1 MFSMDTRWQRADGS
15 WFTTSYP
22 EKVDPSTLSEE
33 SRRDY
38 HMLMAERK
46 RRAAAEPAEL
56 RTTLNFDHREA
67 LRGTYAQ
74 LVASR
79 DRIVATELRM
89 LLALHEKEDTDDIQH
104 QLETLRDAHRMT
116 YGEDVRVDINLV
128 LRRRR

>member
-1 MFSMDTRWQRADGS
+1 MFSRDTRWQRADGS
-15 WFTTSYP
+15 WFTTIYP
-22 EKVDPSTLSEE
+22 EKVDPSILSEE

-38 HMLMAERK
+38 HLLMAERK
-46 RRAAAEPAEL
+46 RKAASDPAEL

-74 LVASR
+74 LASR

-104 QLETLRDAHRMT
+104 QLETLRDAHRMA

-128 LRRRR
+128 LQRRR

>member
-1 MFSMDTRWQRADGS
+1 MFSMNTRWQRADGS

-46 RRAAAEPAEL
+46 RKATEPAEL

-67 LRGTYAQ
+67 LCGTYEQ

-79 DRIVATELRM
+79 DRIVATELRV

-104 QLETLRDAHRMT
+104 QLETLRDSHRMT